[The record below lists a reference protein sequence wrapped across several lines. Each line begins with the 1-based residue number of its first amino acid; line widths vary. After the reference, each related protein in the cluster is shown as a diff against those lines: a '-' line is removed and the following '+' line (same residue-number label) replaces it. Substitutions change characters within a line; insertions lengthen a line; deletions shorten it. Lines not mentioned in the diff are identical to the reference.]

1 MRVERP
7 APKGRTSMRRRPH
20 NVVRTVDLPSGRTL
34 EVVQSDNGTPYTRIK
49 PAVAAPDRDLCVCER
64 CERDLVEP
72 VEWAAA
78 GPAQWRVDLYCP
90 NCDHASS
97 GVFSQECV
105 DRFDERLDDATAAIV
120 SDLKRL
126 EAATMAEDV
135 ERFIGALN
143 SGAILPEDF

>member
-1 MRVERP
+1 
-7 APKGRTSMRRRPH
+7 MRRRPH
-20 NVVRTVDLPSGRTL
+20 NIVRTVDLPSGRTL
-34 EVVQSDNGTPYTRIK
+34 EVVQPDNGSPYTRVQ
-49 PAVAAPDRDLCVCER
+49 PPVAAPDRDLCVCER

-72 VEWAAA
+72 LEWEAA

-105 DRFDERLDDATAAIV
+105 DRLDGRLDDATSAIV

-126 EAATMAEDV
+126 EAAGMAEDV

>member
-1 MRVERP
+1 
-7 APKGRTSMRRRPH
+7 MRRRPH

-34 EVVQSDNGTPYTRIK
+34 EVVQPDNGAPYTRVQ
-49 PAVAAPDRDLCVCER
+49 PPVADPDRDLCVCER
-64 CERDLVEP
+64 CSCDLVEP

-78 GPAQWRVDLYCP
+78 GPTLWRVDLYCP

-97 GVFSQECV
+97 GVFSQGCV

-120 SDLKRL
+120 SDLKSL
-126 EAATMAEDV
+126 AAAAMAEDV